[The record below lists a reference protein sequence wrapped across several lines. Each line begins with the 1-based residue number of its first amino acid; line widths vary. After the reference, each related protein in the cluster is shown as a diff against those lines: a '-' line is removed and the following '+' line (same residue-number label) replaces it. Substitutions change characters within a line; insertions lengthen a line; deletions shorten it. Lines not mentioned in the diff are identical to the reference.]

1 MFGLSGKITA
11 HPGQRDA
18 LITLLMSGMN
28 EDAGL
33 EGCYAYIVGTVED
46 DPDAIWI
53 TEIWRSPEDHQASL
67 SNEAVKA
74 AIAAGRPLI
83 AGMSDRVEFTP
94 LGGIG
99 LSALTE
105 R

>member
-1 MFGLSGKITA
+1 MYGLSGKMTA

-18 LITLLMSGMN
+18 LIAILLDGMN
-28 EDAGL
+28 SNQAP
-33 EGCYAYIVGTVED
+33 EGCYAYIVGTIQA

-53 TEIWRSPEDHQASL
+53 TEVWRSQDDHRASL
-67 SNEAVKA
+67 SNETVKA

-83 AGMSDRVEFTP
+83 AGMSDDVEFTP
-94 LGGIG
+94 VGGVG
-99 LSALTE
+99 LPDSTE